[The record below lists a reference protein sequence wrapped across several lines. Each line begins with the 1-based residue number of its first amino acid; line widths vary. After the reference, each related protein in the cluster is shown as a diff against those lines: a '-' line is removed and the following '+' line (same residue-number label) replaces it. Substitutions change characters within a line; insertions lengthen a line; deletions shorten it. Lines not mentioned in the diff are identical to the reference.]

1 MSQGSPSQLPD
12 HAKKVYDK
20 YETTGWKGN
29 FKGQTDGTKAGRK
42 FLNDRNELPSVDAKG
57 ELLKYREF
65 DINNKIP
72 NKPRD
77 AERFLMDNKG
87 HIYYTNNHY
96 ASFLRVR

>member
-1 MSQGSPSQLPD
+1 MKQL
-12 HAKKVYDK
+12 VGRGISRDK
-20 YETTGWKGN
+20 LMVRRQDVN
-29 FKGQTDGTKAGRK
+29 